1 MKKQSLIASAVRSG
15 GWPWSLSL
23 TAALLASV
31 TSTVHAQGSPHF
43 WVAGGGADTRWT
55 TAGNWDV
62 SSAPGMGD
70 NVFLG
75 TVPGAVQTVRL
86 DGTQQVGMFYL
97 GTGGSATLDFD
108 PGASLRSDLSVLS
121 NSSTSLV
128 TMNLA
133 NGQSWTDTAL
143 SVIGSFGRA
152 QVSLSGG
159 ASFNGVQ
166 VYLGSEQGSHGT
178 LQLRDRASATLN
190 ALEIGASGTG
200 VLDAADKDTLLQ
212 TGTAVLA
219 TSAGSSGS
227 ATLANEAQWI
237 ASGQLTVGSQGAGAV
252 NVASGAQLSSL
263 GQVTMG
269 LYAGSRGDI
278 TVTGLNSLFSTSGA
292 LFVGARGTGL
302 ITVENQG
309 AMVAGD
315 TVLGRGGSASGGI
328 VLRGAG
334 TTMGVNTLTIGGDRN
349 DTGAVAAVGRLDI
362 SGGAKATAGQVRL
375 GDAVNASGAL
385 TLTGTGSSL
394 TSSDRI
400 SVGYA
405 GTGSLVMSGGAAV
418 TAQGVLIGH
427 EAGSSGTAT
436 LDGAATRLNSAGVVY
451 VGNVGNGT
459 LQMSGG
465 ARLDSTDGYV
475 GTENGSNSSATLSG
489 GAAWVNSGDFFV
501 AHNAGAR
508 GAAIVSGGARV
519 ESRYGILGDLNGANG
534 TMVVTGA
541 GSLWQTSRDLNVGR
555 LGQGEMTL
563 ADGGTARAPVI
574 LIANN
579 AGSRGVLNV
588 GAAGGSAPVA
598 AGVLDTPRVHLGKG
612 DGRLVFNFAGA
623 PLVYGGKISGRGAVD
638 LYAGDL
644 VLTGASTN
652 TGLTT
657 VRGGSLAVNGSLAG
671 PVQVQTGGV
680 LGGNGA
686 MGPTTVASG
695 GVLAPG
701 NSIGT
706 LTVNGDLRLASGSVY
721 RVEAEPAGT
730 QSDLVNVRG
739 TAYLG
744 GSVMHV
750 GPQGNFTPN
759 QRYTILTADAISGR
773 FDGVAS
779 NYAFLDPVLSYDAGS
794 VNLQLAQARSF
805 ASAAATGNQRA
816 VGAALDSLPDGHAL
830 WRYVATLPADQ
841 PQSVFNSLSGEA
853 HASVSSAL
861 AQGAA
866 NLRAAPTA
874 RLRANLRAGLL
885 PGAPTAQ
892 AGGAALPQG
901 ALPSSA
907 ALPAWAELVGGWQ
920 TFDGDGNAASWRQH
934 TGGVF
939 VGADQP
945 VGAGWRLGGAVG
957 FTDTKAK
964 VDDRSSQ
971 ADIGGYSALVYGGK
985 SFATASGAWNLL
997 GGVGYTWHDI
1007 STRRQ
1012 AASQADALTADYGA
1026 STVQLFSELSY
1037 SWAATAGFTLEPYA
1051 GLAWSD
1057 LRIRGFQE
1065 TGGDAALTGQASR
1078 QQQTQT
1084 SLGLRARQDF
1094 DLGGRQ
1100 GWLTAMLGWRH
1111 AFGDVDAKT
1120 QMSFDAGQPF
1130 TVAGTPIARNAALVG
1145 LGADMALGRNSSVGL
1160 SYDGQFASESREH
1173 AASVRVAWRF

>member
-1 MKKQSLIASAVRSG
+1 MKRNASLAPAVRSG
-15 GWPWSLSL
+15 VWPCSLSL
-23 TAALLASV
+23 IAALLAGA
-31 TSTVHAQGSPHF
+31 TAGAQAQGIPHL
-43 WVAGGGADTRWT
+43 WIAGGGADTRWST
-55 TAGNWDV
+55 GGNWDL
-62 SSAPGMGD
+62 SSPPGPGD
-70 NVFLG
+70 DVYIGNSASL
-75 TVPGAVQTVRL
+75 QTVRL
-86 DGTQQVGMFYL
+86 DGAQQVGLFYL
-97 GTGGSATLDFD
+97 GTSGSATLDFD
-108 PGASLRSDLSVLS
+108 PAASLQTNLSILS
-121 NSSTSLV
+121 NSAASQVS
-128 TMNLA
+128 MNLA
-133 NGQSWTDTAL
+133 GGQSWTDTSL
-143 SVIGSFGRA
+143 SVIGNFGRA
-152 QVSLSGG
+152 QVSLSDG
-159 ASFNGVQ
+159 ASFNGFR
-166 VYLGSEQGSHGT
+166 VYLGSEQGAHGT
-178 LQLRDRASATLN
+178 LHMRDRASAIIT

-212 TGTAVLA
+212 TSSAVLA

-227 ATLANEAQWI
+227 ATLANEAKWI
-237 ASGQLTVGSQGAGAV
+237 VLNPLTVGSQGAGTI
-252 NVASGAQLSSL
+252 NVASGAQLSAQ

-278 TVTGLNSLFSTSGA
+278 TVTGSGSLFSASGA

-302 ITVENQG
+302 ITIENQG

-315 TVLGRGGSASGGI
+315 TVLGRGGSANGGI

-334 TTMGVNTLTIGGDRN
+334 TTMGVNTLTIGGDRT

-362 SGGAKATAGQVRL
+362 SDGAKATTAQVRL
-375 GDAVNASGAL
+375 GDAVNASGTL
-385 TLTGTGSSL
+385 TLTDTGSSL

-405 GTGSLVMSGGAAV
+405 GTGSLVMTRGAAL
-418 TAQGVLIGH
+418 TAQGMLIGH

-436 LDGAATRLNSAGVVY
+436 LDGAGTRLNSAGVVY

-459 LQMSGG
+459 LEMSGG

-475 GTENGSNSSATLSG
+475 GTENGSTSSATLSG

-501 AHNAGAR
+501 GHNAGAR
-508 GAAIVSGGARV
+508 GEAVVAGGARV

-534 TMVVTGA
+534 TMLVTGA
-541 GSLWQTSRDLNVGR
+541 GSLWQTSNDMNVGR

-563 ADGGTARAPVI
+563 ANGGTARAPVI
-574 LIANN
+574 YIANN

-588 GAAGGSAPVA
+588 GAAAGAAPAA
-598 AGVLDTPRVHLGKG
+598 AGVLDTPRVHLGDG

-623 PLVYGGKISGRGAVD
+623 PLVYGGNIAGQGAVD

-644 VLTGASTN
+644 VLNGASTN
-652 TGLTT
+652 TGQTT

-680 LGGNGA
+680 LGGSGA
-686 MGPTTVASG
+686 VGPTTVASG

-730 QSDLVNVRG
+730 QSDRVDVRG

-744 GSVMHV
+744 GSVLHV

-759 QRYTILTADAISGR
+759 QRYTILTANAISGR
-773 FDGVAS
+773 FDSVAS
-779 NYAFLDPVLSYDAGS
+779 NYAFLDPALSYDGGAVS
-794 VNLQLAQARSF
+794 LQLDQTRSF
-805 ASAAATGNQRA
+805 ASAGATGNQRA
-816 VGAALDSLPDGHAL
+816 VGAALDSLPEGHAL
-830 WRYVATLPADQ
+830 RRYVSTLPAGQ
-841 PQSVFNSLSGEA
+841 PQAVFNSLSGEA
-853 HASVSSAL
+853 HASVSGSL

-866 NLRAAPTA
+866 TLRALPMT
-874 RLRANLRAGLL
+874 RLRANLQAGML

-892 AGGAALPQG
+892 AGGALPQG
-901 ALPSSA
+901 ALPASA
-907 ALPAWAELVGGWQ
+907 ALPAWAEVVGGWQ
-920 TFDGDGNAASWRQH
+920 TFDGDGNAARLRQH

-945 VGAGWRLGGAVG
+945 VGAGWRLGGALG
-957 FTDTKAK
+957 FTDTRAK

-971 ADIGGYSALVYGGK
+971 SDIGSYSALVYGGK
-985 SFATASGAWNLL
+985 SFAAASGAWNLL
-997 GGVGYTWHDI
+997 AGAGYTWHDI

-1037 SWAATAGFTLEPYA
+1037 AWAATADFTLEPYA

-1057 LRIRGFQE
+1057 LRTRGFRE
-1065 TGGDAALTGQASR
+1065 TGGAAALTGQASR

-1084 SLGLRARQDF
+1084 SLGLRTRQDF
-1094 DLGGRQ
+1094 EWGGRQ
-1100 GWLTAMLGWRH
+1100 GRVTAMLGWRH
-1111 AFGDVDAKT
+1111 AFGDVEAKT
-1120 QMSFDAGQPF
+1120 RLAFDASQPF
-1130 TVAGTPIARNAALVG
+1130 TVAGTPIARDAALVG
-1145 LGADMALGRNSSVGL
+1145 LGADLALGRNSSLGL
-1160 SYDGQFASESREH
+1160 SYDGQFARDSREH

>member
-1 MKKQSLIASAVRSG
+1 MKKQSSSACAVRPG

-31 TSTVHAQGSPHF
+31 TATAHAQGSPHS
-43 WVAGGGADTRWT
+43 WVAGGGADTRWS
-55 TAGNWDV
+55 TAGNWNTSFV
-62 SSAPGMGD
+62 PGVGD

-75 TVPGAVQTVRL
+75 IWAGTPQTVRL
-86 DGTQQVGMFYL
+86 DGTQQVGQFFL

-108 PGASLRSDLSVLS
+108 SGASLQTNQSVLA
-121 NSSTSLV
+121 NSGTSQV
-128 TMNLA
+128 TMNLT

-143 SVIGSFGRA
+143 SVIGSYGRA

-159 ASFNGVQ
+159 ASFTGIQ

-178 LQLRDRASATLN
+178 LQLRDRASASLT

-200 VLDAADKDTLLQ
+200 VLDAADRNTLVQ

-219 TSAGSSGS
+219 TAPGSSGS

-237 ASGQLTVGSQGAGAV
+237 VSTQLTVGSQGVGTV

-269 LYAGSRGDI
+269 LYANSRGDI
-278 TVTGLNSLFSTSGA
+278 TVTGPDSLFSTTGA

-302 ITVENQG
+302 ITIENQG

-315 TVLGRGGSASGGI
+315 TVLGRGGSANGTI
-328 VLRGAG
+328 VLTGAG
-334 TTMGVNTLTIGGDRN
+334 TTMGVNTLTIGGDRS

-362 SGGAKATAGQVRL
+362 SGGAKATTGQVRL
-375 GDAVNASGAL
+375 GDAVNATGTL
-385 TLTGTGSSL
+385 TLTGIGSSL

-405 GTGSLVMSGGAAV
+405 GTGSLALSGGAV
-418 TAQGVLIGH
+418 LTAQGALIGH

-436 LDGAATRLNSAGVVY
+436 LVGADTHLNSLGVVY

-465 ARLDSTDGYV
+465 ARLSSTDGYV
-475 GTENGSNSSATLSG
+475 GTENGSNSRATLSG
-489 GAAWVNSGDFFV
+489 RAAWVNSGDFFV

-508 GAAIVSGGARV
+508 GEAIVAGGARI
-519 ESRYGILGDLNGANG
+519 ESRYGILGDLNGAFG
-534 TMVVTGA
+534 TMLVTGA
-541 GSLWQTSRDLNVGR
+541 GSVWQTSRDMNVGR

-579 AGSRGVLNV
+579 AGSRGVLNI
-588 GAAGGSAPVA
+588 GAAAGGPPAA

-612 DGRLVFNFAGA
+612 DGQLVFNFAGA

-644 VLTGASTN
+644 VLTGANTN
-652 TGLTT
+652 AGLTT
-657 VRGGSLAVNGSLAG
+657 VHGGSLAVNGSLAG

-680 LGGNGA
+680 LGGIGA
-686 MGPTTVASG
+686 VGPTTVASG

-706 LTVNGDLRLASGSVY
+706 LTVNGDLTLASGSIY
-721 RVEAEPAGT
+721 RVQAEPAGV
-730 QSDLVNVRG
+730 QSDRVNVRG

-744 GSVMHV
+744 GSVLHV
-750 GPQGNFTPN
+750 GPQGSFTPN

-779 NYAFLDPVLSYDAGS
+779 NYAFLDPALSYDAGAVS
-794 VNLQLAQARSF
+794 LQLAQARPF

-816 VGAALDSLPDGHAL
+816 VGAALDSLPQGSAL
-830 WRYVATLPADQ
+830 WRYVATLPAGQ
-841 PQSVFNSLSGEA
+841 PESVFNSLSGEA
-853 HASVSSAL
+853 HASVSSSL
-861 AQGAA
+861 AQGVATM
-866 NLRAAPTA
+866 RAVPTA
-874 RLRANLRAGLL
+874 RLRANLRAGLM
-885 PGAPTAQ
+885 PGAPMAQ
-892 AGGAALPQG
+892 AGGGVVPQG

-920 TFDGDGNAASWRQH
+920 TFDGDGNAASWRQN

-957 FTDTKAK
+957 LTDTKAK

-971 ADIGGYSALVYGGK
+971 ADIGGYSALVFGGK

-997 GGVGYTWHDI
+997 GGAGYTWHDI

-1037 SWAATAGFTLEPYA
+1037 SWAAPAGLTLEPYA

-1065 TGGDAALTGQASR
+1065 TGGDAALTGQSSR

-1094 DLGGRQ
+1094 DLVGRQ
-1100 GWLTAMLGWRH
+1100 GWVTAMLGWRH

-1120 QMSFDAGQPF
+1120 QMAFDSSQPF
-1130 TVAGTPIARNAALVG
+1130 TVAGTPIARNAALAG
-1145 LGADMALGRNSSVGL
+1145 LGVNMALGRNSSVGL
-1160 SYDGQFASESREH
+1160 SYDGQFASDSREH